1 METLQ
6 FETEVLSQSY
16 AEMERRFAGIDDL
29 AHGWEHV
36 NRVYTLA
43 LHIAEQEGANRFVV
57 GMAALMHDLG
67 RTVQDDTGNHHA
79 DLSVELASEL
89 LATYRVPADV
99 QEAILHA
106 IIAHSFSRG
115 IEPHTL
121 EARVVRDADRLEGLG
136 AIGILRWAITGTLRR
151 SAETRT
157 YHPTDPFA
165 EQHVPDDHKYML
177 DHFITKLLILADTMA
192 TETGRTLAQQRTAFM
207 HSYLNELRKELE
219 E

>member
-1 METLQ
+1 M
-6 FETEVLSQSY
+6 EVLSQSY
-16 AEMERRFAGIDDL
+16 AEMERRFAGVDDL

-43 LHIAEQEGANRFVV
+43 LHI
-57 GMAALMHDLG
+57 
-67 RTVQDDTGNHHA
+67 
-79 DLSVELASEL
+79 
-89 LATYRVPADV
+89 
-99 QEAILHA
+99 
-106 IIAHSFSRG
+106 
-115 IEPHTL
+115 
-121 EARVVRDADRLEGLG
+121 
-136 AIGILRWAITGTLRR
+136 
-151 SAETRT
+151 
-157 YHPTDPFA
+157 A